1 MEKIKVFTGME
12 VHGTVEMVV
21 LKTFKNGTKLCWFDH
36 NNDDTEESWDELW
49 IAQKNVFD
57 RNYGDTEWY
66 GIDSKPIRVNFD
78 EYMEVRVH
86 SSKNYRAEFN
96 R

>member
-36 NNDDTEESWDELW
+36 KNDDDLESWDELW
-49 IAQKNVFD
+49 IAQQNPYRHID
-57 RNYGDTEWY
+57 ADWY
-66 GIDSKPIRVNFD
+66 GIDSQN
-78 EYMEVRVH
+78 VRVDILD
-86 SSKNYRAEFN
+86 SKLSEFM

>member
-49 IAQKNVFD
+49 IAQPNPYHHID
-57 RNYGDTEWY
+57 ADWY
-66 GIDSKPIRVNFD
+66 GIDSQD
-78 EYMEVRVH
+78 VRVDILDGKL
-86 SSKNYRAEFN
+86 SEFM

>member
-1 MEKIKVFTGME
+1 METIKVFTGME

-21 LKTFKNGTKLCWFDH
+21 LKTFANGVKLCWFDH
-36 NNDDTEESWDELW
+36 KTDDEDGSWDELW
-49 IAQKNVFD
+49 LAQNSPFD

-66 GIDSKPIRVNFD
+66 GIDSKN
-78 EYMEVRVH
+78 VRVDFDGG
-86 SSKNYRAEFN
+86 YRTDFDAMFS

>member
-21 LKTFKNGTKLCWFDH
+21 LKTLKNGTKLCWFDH
-36 NNDDTEESWDELW
+36 NNDSTEESWDELW
-49 IAQKNVFD
+49 IAQQNPYHYID
-57 RNYGDTEWY
+57 ADWY
-66 GIDSKPIRVNFD
+66 GIDSQD
-78 EYMEVRVH
+78 VRVDILD
-86 SSKNYRAEFN
+86 SKLYGKLSEFM

>member
-1 MEKIKVFTGME
+1 METIKVFTGME

-21 LKTFKNGTKLCWFDH
+21 LKTLANGVKVCWFDH
-36 NNDDTEESWDELW
+36 KNDDETESWDELW
-49 IAQKNVFD
+49 LAQKNVFD

-66 GIDSKPIRVNFD
+66 GIDSKNIRVDLDDFMETKRRK
-78 EYMEVRVH
+78 EY
-86 SSKNYRAEFN
+86 KAEFS

>member
-1 MEKIKVFTGME
+1 METIKVFTGME

-21 LKTFKNGTKLCWFDH
+21 LKTLTNGVKVCWFDH
-36 NNDDTEESWDELW
+36 KDDNEFESWDELW
-49 IAQKNVFD
+49 LAQKNVFE

-66 GIDSKPIRVNFD
+66 AIDSKPVQVD
-78 EYMEVRVH
+78 LDDYMERK
-86 SSKNYRAEFN
+86 SYKDYRAEF

>member
-1 MEKIKVFTGME
+1 METIRVFTGME

-21 LKTFKNGTKLCWFDH
+21 LKTLANGVKLCWFNHD
-36 NNDDTEESWDELW
+36 NDDKKVSWDELW
-49 IAQKNVFD
+49 LAQKNVFE

-66 GIDSKPIRVNFD
+66 AIDSKPVKVYLD
-78 EYMEVRVH
+78 DYMEVRAN
-86 SSKNYRAEFN
+86 KNYRAEFD

>member
-1 MEKIKVFTGME
+1 METIKVFTGME

-21 LKTFKNGTKLCWFDH
+21 LKTFANGTKLCWFNH
-36 NNDDTEESWDELW
+36 GNDDENESWDELFL
-49 IAQKNVFD
+49 AQKNVFD

-66 GIDSKPIRVNFD
+66 AIDSKPVRVNLD
-78 EYMEVRVH
+78 DYMEVKAR
-86 SSKNYRAEFN
+86 KEFRAEFN

>member
-1 MEKIKVFTGME
+1 METIKVFTGME
-12 VHGTVEMVV
+12 VHGTVEMLV
-21 LKTFKNGTKLCWFDH
+21 LKTLANGTKLCWLNH
-36 NNDDTEESWDELW
+36 HQDDESGSWDELW

-66 GIDSKPIRVNFD
+66 GIDSKPVQIDLD
-78 EYMEVRVH
+78 EYMEVKAN
-86 SSKNYRAEFN
+86 KNYRAEFN